1 MNGGCPAY
9 NLGTGK
15 GYSVFEILDTFQR
28 VNGVDLGYTVGERR
42 PGDAA
47 VTYSDPSLAQREL
60 GWKAELGI
68 EDMCR
73 DAWNFRCRR
82 EAEVKA
88 NT

>member
-9 NLGTGK
+9 NLGTGN

-28 VNGVDLGYTVGERR
+28 VNNIDLGYTIGNRR

-47 VTYSDPSLAQREL
+47 ATYSDPSLAEKEL

-68 EDMCR
+68 EEMCR
-73 DAWNFRCRR
+73 DAWNFR
-82 EAEVKA
+82 VKQQ
-88 NT
+88 NV